1 MNISCCIRQTAF
13 LVLSPFA
20 ECLRCRFC
28 ERIEWI
34 LIERAL
40 VIAHSDLNSQLTASQ
55 MDLQRPCDRRLS
67 RPRSP
72 CVNVLVICFP
82 ELNKRTMPNF
92 RENGSNKK
100 HALLV
105 CHFTFQLFA
114 LRRGVFAL
122 VCSNIRVLSNIFPFA
137 MIFCETDQNKP
148 YTYMIL
154 LQRVQ
159 THNSSAR

>member
-1 MNISCCIRQTAF
+1 MFNQQMFFIPLTRNHLMPRTTWCDEYFLLYLGEPHVSCFVT
-13 LVLSPFA
+13 PA

-40 VIAHSDLNSQLTASQ
+40 VIAHSDLNSQLTANQ

-92 RENGSNKK
+92 RENSSYK
-100 HALLV
+100 
-105 CHFTFQLFA
+105 
-114 LRRGVFAL
+114 
-122 VCSNIRVLSNIFPFA
+122 NIRSLLPFHCIWFYSFA
-137 MIFCETDQNKP
+137 KLKKC
-148 YTYMIL
+148 
-154 LQRVQ
+154 
-159 THNSSAR
+159 